1 MTSLHGHASQEE
13 KIVRR
18 DELPEALANTM
29 DHIIGQLDIISKTMS
44 LLDHRLT
51 MVEDRVSSVIAQSRG
66 IVKVKPETVSRLES
80 DDVSMEDCGQ
90 VDHSSDEDSIEFESG
105 RAYA

>member
-1 MTSLHGHASQEE
+1 MTSLSGQSAQEE

-51 MVEDRVSSVIAQSRG
+51 MVEDRVTSVIAQTRG
-66 IVKVKPETVSRLES
+66 IVKVRPETVSRLES
-80 DDVSMEDCGQ
+80 DDVEFEDCGQ
-90 VDHSSDEDSIEFESG
+90 VDHSSDEDSIEFEAG
-105 RAYA
+105 RENA